1 MCLTVI
7 DKVMPLA
14 QAAEAHERLEPFR
27 KIILQ
32 IP

>member
-7 DKVMPLA
+7 DKVMPLG
-14 QAAEAHERLEPFR
+14 QAGEAHERREQLG
-27 KIILQ
+27 KIMLQ